1 VLGEPVVEPGQYQ
14 RKDWLALL
22 AKARPAELAAAWDA
36 LPTRPRYE
44 ALRAPELGLVLV
56 RGRMGGLGDAF
67 NLGEMTVTRAA
78 VRLESGETG
87 LAYVAGRDRR
97 HAEVAA
103 AVDAMMQ
110 SETLRPLVEGP
121 VIARLDAAQQARRS
135 LAARKAAATTV
146 DFFTMV
152 TGRGGA

>member
-1 VLGEPVVEPGQYQ
+1 
-14 RKDWLALL
+14 
-22 AKARPAELAAAWDA
+22 AREVIAAWDSLA
-36 LPTRPRYE
+36 APPAFR
-44 ALRAPELGLVLV
+44 ALRAPEIGMVLV
-56 RGRMGGLGDAF
+56 RGRMGGSGDAF

-87 LAYVAGRDRR
+87 IGYVAGRDRR

-110 SETLRPLVEGP
+110 SAGLRPAVEGA
-121 VIARLDAAQQARRS
+121 VVARLARAQDERRDI
-135 LAARKAAATTV
+135 AARKAAATKV

-152 TGRGGA
+152 RTRSPG

>member
-1 VLGEPVVEPGQYQ
+1 MVVEPVVEPPRYG
-14 RKDWLALL
+14 RKEWLSVL
-22 AKARPAELAAAWDA
+22 AKARSGEVVAAWEA
-36 LPTRPRYE
+36 LETQPGYQ

-78 VRLESGETG
+78 VRLDSGETG
-87 LAYVAGRDRR
+87 LAYVAGRERR
-97 HAEVAA
+97 HAEIAA

-110 SETLRPLVEGP
+110 SETLRPQVEGP
-121 VIARLDAAQQARRS
+121 VVARLHRAQDERRT